1 MPRMTIDGAMAEAPE
16 GSTVLEVARAAGV
29 EIPTFCHHDALR
41 PLAACRL
48 CVVEVEGPGLPRT
61 VLTACSLP
69 ASEGLVV
76 ETSTPRLQ
84 LYRTTI
90 VQLLL
95 ASLAP
100 SDRLAA
106 LGRRFG
112 VTTPAFRNEQP
123 DPCALCGLCVRA
135 CRDRIGAAAI
145 AFRGDGVRPS
155 SVAER
160 IALEPAQCVG
170 CGTCASLC
178 PLGAI
183 AVEDRDLQRTVSVYG
198 EVAAR
203 FDLLPCPA
211 CGTPTTTERFRDLV
225 LSRLDEAERAALP
238 ELCPRCARDQ
248 RARALT
254 GDALALEG

>member
-1 MPRMTIDGAMAEAPE
+1 MPRVILDGKVADAPE
-16 GSTVLEVARAAGV
+16 GATVLQVARAAGV
-29 EIPTFCHHDALR
+29 EIPTFCHHEALR

-48 CVVEVEGPGLPRT
+48 CVVEAEGPGLPRT
-61 VLTACSLP
+61 VLTACTLR

-76 ETSTPRLQ
+76 ETATPALH

-90 VQLLL
+90 VELLL
-95 ASLAP
+95 SSLAP
-100 SDRLAA
+100 NDRLAA

-112 VTTPAFRNEQP
+112 VTTPPFRNEQP

-135 CRDRIGAAAI
+135 CRDRVGAAAI

-160 IALEPAQCVG
+160 VALEPSRCVG
-170 CGTCASLC
+170 CGTCASVC

-183 AVEDRDLQRTVSVYG
+183 AVEDRGGQRTVSVYG

-203 FDLLPCPA
+203 FDLLACPA
-211 CGTPTTTERFRDLV
+211 CGSPTTTARARDLV
-225 LSRLDEAERAALP
+225 LSRLDQAQRAAPP
-238 ELCPRCARDQ
+238 ELCAPCARE
-248 RARALT
+248 RHARALT
-254 GDALALEG
+254 GDALALER